1 MLKKAHLL
9 LQANELRSN
18 VPDLTTMLLYT
29 FERFKS
35 LETVYREES
44 IKLWE
49 NLVTKSPPSSN
60 QRVQLPNDFKRWIRD
75 YYCVARKDRSILMQL
90 LEIDF
95 SSGSPQNGLNRD
107 YKQEELLRK
116 DKLIS
121 TKKKF
126 DQLTAQLEFMAWL
139 LTKGTFSLAELHK
152 L

>member
-1 MLKKAHLL
+1 
-9 LQANELRSN
+9 
-18 VPDLTTMLLYT
+18 MLLFA

-49 NLVTKSPPSSN
+49 NLVTKSPPSTN
-60 QRVQLPNDFKRWIRD
+60 QKVQLPNDFKRWIRD
-75 YYCVARKDRSILMQL
+75 YYCVTRKDRSILMQL

-95 SSGSPQNGLNRD
+95 SSGGPQNGQKRD
-107 YKQEELLRK
+107 QKQEELLRK

-121 TKKKF
+121 SKKKF

-139 LTKGTFSLAELHK
+139 LTRGTFSLAELHK